1 MIQPQKSKERLPSEV
16 LKKFASVMMGKS
28 SPHLTR
34 PFASVKFIALKQW
47 LEEISRMN
55 KKTHPNFFRL
65 LEARIN
71 LSEVSNINKLSET
84 TKLNLHIA
92 DSLKKEDDTERR
104 PIFEL

>member
-47 LEEISRMN
+47 LEEIGRMN

-71 LSEVSNINKLSET
+71 LSEVSNINKVSET
-84 TKLNLHIA
+84 TKLHLHIA
-92 DSLKKEDDTERR
+92 DSLKDQRIEERGAL
-104 PIFEL
+104 FEI